1 MRSLYDSSIV
11 ETFGDTGFLASG
23 LAFQCRTNPAKTT
36 AAPVAMR
43 IRIFF
48 DWRVVI
54 SELITSLLGGIYGA
68 DDGNGVLFL

>member
-1 MRSLYDSSIV
+1 
-11 ETFGDTGFLASG
+11 
-23 LAFQCRTNPAKTT
+23 
-36 AAPVAMR
+36 MR

-68 DDGNGVLFL
+68 NDGNGVLFL